1 MDAHARKRLKVAIAS
16 SDESGLSIC
25 EKHGWPKNYV
35 SRVVN
40 GAIVSPDP
48 TRLLQMCDDLGV
60 GIVYVLTGRQT
71 TSDRQNL
78 LNEIAQSPQEVI
90 DQVADF
96 VRDIGLG
103 SKS

>member
-1 MDAHARKRLKVAIAS
+1 MDAEARKRLRIAIAAS
-16 SDESGLSIC
+16 NITGQSIC
-25 EKHGWPKNYV
+25 DKYGWPKNYV

-40 GAIVSPDP
+40 GDIKGPDP
-48 TRLLQMCDDLGV
+48 TRLLHICDELNV

-103 SKS
+103 SES